1 MLSAFLITRERVGY
15 AVAAFRS
22 KRCLFGPEFT
32 GSLRAA
38 AQSHAGWVPLRG
50 WPRWRYA

>member
-1 MLSAFLITRERVGY
+1 MLSAFLITRVRVGY

-22 KRCLFGPEFT
+22 KRRLFGPEFT

-38 AQSHAGWVPLRG
+38 AQSHAGWLPLRG
-50 WPRWRYA
+50 WLRWRYG